1 MANRSLDKAH
11 PVEATV
17 PPKIHKGSAKPG
29 RRRARQSCSTTKPYQ
44 NSLRVDKRK
53 ALSLEKNK
61 LAASKCRIKKKE
73 KNEQILQDSR
83 TKAKENRVLR
93 NLARTMEME
102 LQRLRTFL
110 SAHSDSSNCQK
121 REELKEALRILQE
134 ADPSKR
140 FSGSPWAECPALS
153 LSGKSPSD
161 DSYGR
166 SPATPAP
173 PSTQTLDSYLRGYVK
188 DDSPLFAYDSEG

>member
-1 MANRSLDKAH
+1 M
-11 PVEATV
+11 
-17 PPKIHKGSAKPG
+17 
-29 RRRARQSCSTTKPYQ
+29 
-44 NSLRVDKRK
+44 
-53 ALSLEKNK
+53 NK

-73 KNEQILQDSR
+73 KNEQMLQDSR
-83 TKAKENRVLR
+83 TKAKENQVLR
-93 NLARTMEME
+93 NLVRTMEME
-102 LQRLRTFL
+102 LQRLRMFL

-121 REELKEALRILQE
+121 REELKEALRILHE

-140 FSGSPWAECPALS
+140 LSGSPLTECPALS

-166 SPATPAP
+166 SPAKPAP
-173 PSTQTLDSYLRGYVK
+173 PSTQMLDSYLLGYVK